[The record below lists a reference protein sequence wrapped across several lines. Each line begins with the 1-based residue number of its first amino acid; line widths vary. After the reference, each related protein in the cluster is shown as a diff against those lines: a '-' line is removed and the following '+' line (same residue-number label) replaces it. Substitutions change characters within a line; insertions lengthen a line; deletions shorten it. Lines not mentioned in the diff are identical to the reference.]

1 MANCDISPNFIRQ
14 HKYYRLPVYGLIH
27 VPLHLR
33 ILNYTRQEKIMS
45 TSILKYFK
53 LVKPAADHLPDPE
66 GTLSSKLPSSAIA
79 SANSEVRSVMATAIH
94 HFPTRAAS
102 CDFSAQKLL
111 SIARG
116 ELNSPNFLPP
126 N

>member
-1 MANCDISPNFIRQ
+1 MANLANCDISPNFIRQ

-27 VPLHLR
+27 VPLHLH
-33 ILNYTRQEKIMS
+33 ILNYTWQEKTMS

-79 SANSEVRSVMATAIH
+79 SANSEVCSVLPSAIFQHVPPRVTFKHKNYYRSHV
-94 HFPTRAAS
+94 
-102 CDFSAQKLL
+102 
-111 SIARG
+111 
-116 ELNSPNFLPP
+116 EN
-126 N
+126 